1 MVNKYYPKINSY
13 SVVFYN
19 YLPGRDSFHYLVKD
33 RIVSVLKISE
43 HIPLLLYIVENMSFR
58 HVLFILLKQVKN
70 ITGYL

>member
-1 MVNKYYPKINSY
+1 MVNKYFPKINSY

-33 RIVSVLKISE
+33 RIVSALKISE
-43 HIPLLLYIVENMSFR
+43 HISLLFYIVVNMSFR
-58 HVLFILLKQVKN
+58 HMSFILLLQVKN